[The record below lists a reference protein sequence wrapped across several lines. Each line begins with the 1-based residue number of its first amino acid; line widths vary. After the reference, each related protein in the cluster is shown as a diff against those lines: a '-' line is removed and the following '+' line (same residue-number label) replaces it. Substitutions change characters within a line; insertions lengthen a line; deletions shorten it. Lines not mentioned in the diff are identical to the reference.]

1 MDNWASSN
9 ALFAK
14 NFINYLFQ
22 VIILI
27 GAIPSQILAQDP
39 DKEEWIALFNGKNLD
54 GWDVKINGYGLN
66 DNYRNTFIV
75 EDGLMK
81 VNYDGY
87 DDFGKRYGHIFYRE
101 PFSHYR
107 IRVEYRFVGEQV
119 SGGEDWAY
127 RNSGI
132 MFHGQSAQSM
142 GKDQN
147 FPISLEAQLLGGD
160 GENERPT
167 LNLCTPGTNVVID
180 GKLITEHCITS
191 RSKTYHGDQ
200 WVIAEL
206 LVLGDSLMQHI
217 SEGKVVFQYSKPQ
230 IGGGAVSNY
239 DQAIKINGQAIN
251 GGYISLQS
259 ESHPI
264 HFRKVELLNLEG
276 CMDSKATNYKVY
288 YIKSKNGECK
298 YE

>member
-1 MDNWASSN
+1 M
-9 ALFAK
+9 FP
-14 NFINYLFQ
+14 

-27 GAIPSQILAQDP
+27 GATPSQILAQDP
-39 DKEEWIALFNGKNLD
+39 NQEEWIALFNGKNLD

-87 DDFGKRYGHIFYRE
+87 DDFGERYGHIFYRE
-101 PFSHYR
+101 PFSYYR
-107 IRVEYRFVGEQV
+107 ILVEYRFVGEQV
-119 SGGEDWAY
+119 SGGENWAY

-132 MFHGQSAQSM
+132 MFHSQFAQSM
-142 GKDQN
+142 GKDQD

-200 WVIAEL
+200 WVTAEL

-239 DQAIKINGQAIN
+239 DPAIKINGQALN

-288 YIKSKNGECK
+288 YIKSKNGDCK
-298 YE
+298 YN

>member
-1 MDNWASSN
+1 MDNWAYSS

-27 GAIPSQILAQDP
+27 GAIHSQILAQDP

-276 CMDSKATNYKVY
+276 CMDSKATNYKVF